1 MHSPK
6 KIAFWFLIASVVLSA
21 LLGILAILSDSFGWL
36 EVRIVLTTVTISLAS
51 ICALADAALWESKR
65 GKALAAVGLALSLL
79 AALMLIV
86 AIWYEPSIE
95 HKRFWRL
102 TVHLVVLAVSTA
114 HVCLLSLA
122 KLKARYAWARVTAYV
137 VIYSLAFLIIL
148 MFEFSIDSRAMFQ
161 AVGINSILVAAVSII
176 IPVLHRLSKADLKE
190 ESDKVS
196 AGEGEQT
203 WRQVICP
210 KCGVE
215 QFKALGEITCQDC
228 QCKFIVKILDS

>member
-6 KIAFWFLIASVVLSA
+6 KIAFWFLIASVILSA
-21 LLGILAILSDSFGWL
+21 LLGIVAILSGSFGWL
-36 EVRIVLTTVTISLAS
+36 EVRIILTTVTISIAS
-51 ICALADAALWESKR
+51 ICALANAALWESKR
-65 GKALAAVGLALSLL
+65 GKVLAAVGLVFSLL

-86 AIWYEPSIE
+86 AIWFEPSSQ
-95 HKRFWRL
+95 RFWRL
-102 TVHLVVLAVSTA
+102 TVHLVVLAVSTS

-122 KLKARYAWARVTAYV
+122 NLKARYIWARATAYV

-148 MFEFSIDSRAMFQ
+148 VFEFSIESRAIVK
-161 AVGINSILVAAVSII
+161 AIGINSILVAAISII

-196 AGEGEQT
+196 AEGEQT

-210 KCGVE
+210 NCGVE
-215 QFKALGEITCQDC
+215 QFKALGEITCQAC
-228 QCKFIVKILDS
+228 QCKFIVRILAS